1 MNGIAKKR
9 VILTGLIV
17 AAMASPVWA
26 ADTVSDTDSESA
38 VKHIDTVVVTAS
50 KTKETIKA
58 APQAVEVITAED
70 MNNLGADNLI
80 TGLQLAD
87 NLSLSGATQS
97 GTGNQ
102 VMLRGMDSR
111 HTLILVDGRRMSGE
125 DTAQTANIYT
135 LSRINLNN
143 VERVEI
149 VRGAASALYGSDA
162 MGGVINIITKKDAP
176 AGGSVGV
183 STGNREITNW
193 YSYHTGQQG
202 RWNVSADARFT
213 KVREVNVASSSS
225 TSSNPV
231 YNQPSLYGNKQFYNL
246 STTYDFENAN
256 NNQLRFDASY
266 WTSKMQTSSNNK
278 ASIARYNQ
286 DGYDLS
292 MTYSGKTEKNEYQI
306 RTYYDRLNREYR
318 PASSSLN
325 EDGKYYNF
333 VVEAHDTMY
342 ANDAHTI
349 TFGGEYRKNFYEGT
363 RLQDE
368 AAHEVD
374 SMAAFVEDTW
384 QVNDKWILQPAVRY
398 EYNDQFGSNVSPKL
412 GTTYNFTNNFRVKA
426 NYGLGYRAPSISD
439 LYMNFSHTVG
449 TFSYRILG
457 NSDLEPEKSKNFD
470 VSLEGE
476 RGKMFAKVTY
486 YDNRVKNLIDY
497 TTVGYISGF
506 LTMKYINVDE
516 ARIKGVESTL
526 GYNFSDRLNFK
537 LTHNYIHATDE
548 SDGSRLANRPR
559 SISTAQLSYDNKE
572 VNGYNI
578 TLWDSFTEDY
588 YFNSKYYSFNTLN
601 VSATKRINKDLSV
614 FAAVEN
620 ILNKEIDDL
629 YMFGRV
635 WRIGAEMK
643 F

>member
-1 MNGIAKKR
+1 MNGVSKKHL
-9 VILTGLIV
+9 ILTGLILS
-17 AAMASPVWA
+17 AMASPVWA
-26 ADTVSDTDSESA
+26 ADSVSDSDSTVS
-38 VKHIDTVVVTAS
+38 HIDTVVVTAS

-70 MNNLGADNLI
+70 MKKLGADNLV

-111 HTLILVDGRRMSGE
+111 HTLILVDGKRMSGE
-125 DTAQTANIYT
+125 DTAQTANIYV
-135 LSRINLNN
+135 LSRINLSN

-162 MGGVINIITKKDAP
+162 MGGVINIITKKNAEE
-176 AGGSVGV
+176 GGSVGV
-183 STGNREITNW
+183 STGNHEMTNW
-193 YSYHTGQQG
+193 YSYSTGKQG
-202 RWNVSADARFT
+202 RWTATADARFT
-213 KVREVNVASSSS
+213 KVREINVLSSSS
-225 TSSNPV
+225 SSGNV
-231 YNQPSLYGNKQFYNL
+231 YNQPSLYGTKQFYNV

-256 NNQLRFDASY
+256 NNELRFDASY
-266 WTSKMQTSSNNK
+266 WTSNMQTSSSNK
-278 ASIARYNQ
+278 SSIARYNQ

-292 MTYSGKTEKNEYQI
+292 MAYSGKTDRNEYEI

-318 PASSSLN
+318 PASSALN

-342 ANDAHTI
+342 VNDDHTL
-349 TFGGEYRKNFYEGT
+349 TFGGEYRKNYYEGT
-363 RLQDE
+363 RLEDE

-374 SMAAFVEDTW
+374 SVAAFVEDTW
-384 QVNDKWILQPAVRY
+384 QVNDKWILQPAVRF
-398 EYNDQFGSNVSPKL
+398 EHNDQFGSNVSPKL
-412 GTTYNFTNNFRVKA
+412 GTTYNFTDHFRVKA

-457 NSDLEPEKSKNFD
+457 NENLEPEKSRNFD

-476 RGKMFAKVTY
+476 KGNMFAKVTY

-497 TTVGYISGF
+497 TVVGYISGF
-506 LTMKYINVDE
+506 LTMKYVNIDE

-526 GYNFSDRLNFK
+526 GYNFSDRLTFK
-537 LTHNYIHATDE
+537 LTHNYINGIDE

-572 VNGYNI
+572 TNGYNI
-578 TLWDSFTEDY
+578 TLWDSFTDDY

-601 VSATKRINKDLSV
+601 VSATKRVNKDLSV
-614 FAAVEN
+614 FAAVE
-620 ILNKEIDDL
+620 IIFDKEIDDL

-635 WRIGAEMK
+635 WRVGAEMK

>member
-1 MNGIAKKR
+1 MNGVAKKHL
-9 VILTGLIV
+9 ILTGLILT
-17 AAMASPVWA
+17 AMASPVWA
-26 ADTVSDTDSESA
+26 ADTASTDDSA
-38 VKHIDTVVVTAS
+38 VSHIDTVVVTAS

-70 MNNLGADNLI
+70 MKKLGADNLV

-111 HTLILVDGRRMSGE
+111 HTLILVDGKRMSGE
-125 DTAQTANIYT
+125 DTAQTANIY
-135 LSRINLNN
+135 LLNRINLSN

-149 VRGAASALYGSDA
+149 VRGASSALYGSDA
-162 MGGVINIITKKDAP
+162 MGGVINIITKKNAKE
-176 AGGSVGV
+176 GGTVGV

-193 YSYHTGQQG
+193 YSYSTGKQG
-202 RWNVSADARFT
+202 RWNVNADARFT
-213 KVREVNVASSSS
+213 KVREINVKSSSS
-225 TSSNPV
+225 TASNPV
-231 YNQPSLYGNKQFYNL
+231 YNQPSLYGNKQYYNL

-256 NNQLRFDASY
+256 NNELRFDASY
-266 WTSKMQTSSNNK
+266 WTADLQTSSSNK

-292 MTYSGKTEKNEYQI
+292 MTYSGKTDKNEYQI

-342 ANDAHTI
+342 VNDDHTL
-349 TFGGEYRKNFYEGT
+349 TFGGEYRKNYYEGT
-363 RLQDE
+363 RLEDA

-374 SMAAFVEDTW
+374 SVAAFVEDTW
-384 QVNDKWILQPAVRY
+384 QVNDKWIVQPAVRF
-398 EYNDQFGSNVSPKL
+398 EHNDQFGSNVSPKI
-412 GTTYNFTNNFRVKA
+412 GTTYNFTDHFRVKA

-476 RGKMFAKVTY
+476 KGKMFAKITY

-506 LTMKYINVDE
+506 LTMKYVNIDE
-516 ARIKGVESTL
+516 ARIKGVESTW
-526 GYNFSDRLNFK
+526 GYNFNDRLALK
-537 LTHNYIHATDE
+537 LTHNYIHGIDE

-559 SISTAQLSYDNKE
+559 SISMAQLSYDNKE
-572 VNGYNI
+572 EKGYNI
-578 TLWDSFTEDY
+578 TLWDQFTDDY
-588 YFNSKYYSFNTLN
+588 YFNSKYYSFNILN
-601 VSATKRINKDLSV
+601 LSATKRINKDLSV

-629 YMFGRV
+629 YLFGRV
-635 WRIGAEMK
+635 WRVGAEMK

>member
-9 VILTGLIV
+9 VMLTALV
-17 AAMASPVWA
+17 VSALAAPVWA
-26 ADTVSDTDSESA
+26 ADTASDTDSEST
-38 VKHIDTVVVTAS
+38 VKHIDTVVVTAA
-50 KTKETIKA
+50 KTQETIKA

-70 MNNLGADNLI
+70 MKKLGADNLV

-87 NLSLSGATQS
+87 NLNLSAGTQS

-111 HTLILVDGRRMSGE
+111 YTLILVDGRRMTGE
-125 DTAQTANIYT
+125 DTAQSANIYT
-135 LSRINLNN
+135 LSRINLSN
-143 VERVEI
+143 VERIEI

-162 MGGVINIITKKDAP
+162 MGGVINIITKK
-176 AGGSVGV
+176 GGESSGSVGI

-193 YSYHTGQQG
+193 YSYTSGKQG

-213 KVREVNVASSSS
+213 KVREINVASSSS
-225 TSSNPV
+225 TASNPI
-231 YNQPSLYGNKQFYNL
+231 YNQPSLYGNKQFYNV
-246 STTYDFENAN
+246 SATYDFENAN
-256 NNQLRFDASY
+256 KNELRFDTSY

-278 ASIARYNQ
+278 SSTARYNQ

-333 VVEAHDTMY
+333 VVEAHDSMY
-342 ANDAHTI
+342 VNDAHTL
-349 TFGGEYRKNFYEGT
+349 TFGTEYRKNAYAGT
-363 RLQDE
+363 RLEDQ
-368 AAHEVD
+368 AKHEVD
-374 SMAAFVEDTW
+374 SVAAFVEDTW

-398 EYNDQFGSNVSPKL
+398 EYNEQFGSNVSPKL
-412 GTTYNFTNNFRVKA
+412 GTTYNFSKNFRFKA

-457 NSDLEPEKSKNFD
+457 NEDLKPEKSKNFD
-470 VSLEGE
+470 ISLEGE
-476 RGKMFAKVTY
+476 RGKMFAKVSY
-486 YDNRVKNLIDY
+486 YDNRIKNLIDS
-497 TTVGYISGF
+497 TMVGYISGF
-506 LTMKYINVDE
+506 LTYKYVNVDQ
-516 ARIKGVESTL
+516 ARIKGVETTW
-526 GYNFSDRLNFK
+526 GYNFNDRLTFK
-537 LTHNYIHATDE
+537 LSHNYIHATDE
-548 SDGSRLANRPR
+548 SDGSRLANRPK
-559 SISTAQLSYDNKE
+559 SISTAQLSYDNKK

-588 YFNSKYYSFNTLN
+588 YFNNKYYSFNTLN
-601 VSATKRINKDLSV
+601 VSATKRINQNFSV

-620 ILNKEIDDL
+620 ILNKEINDL
-629 YMFGRV
+629 YLFGRV
-635 WRIGAEMK
+635 WRVGAEMK

>member
-1 MNGIAKKR
+1 MNGVSKKHL
-9 VILTGLIV
+9 ILTGLILS
-17 AAMASPVWA
+17 AMASPVWA
-26 ADTVSDTDSESA
+26 ADSVSDSDSTVS
-38 VKHIDTVVVTAS
+38 HIDTVVVTAS

-70 MNNLGADNLI
+70 MKKLGADNLV

-111 HTLILVDGRRMSGE
+111 HTLILVDGKRMSGE
-125 DTAQTANIYT
+125 DTAQTANIYV
-135 LSRINLNN
+135 LSRINLSN

-162 MGGVINIITKKDAP
+162 MGGVINIITKKNAEE
-176 AGGSVGV
+176 GGSVGV
-183 STGNREITNW
+183 STGNHEMTNW
-193 YSYHTGQQG
+193 YSYSTGKQG
-202 RWNVSADARFT
+202 RWTATADARFT
-213 KVREVNVASSSS
+213 KVREINVLSSSS
-225 TSSNPV
+225 SSGNV
-231 YNQPSLYGNKQFYNL
+231 YNQPSLYGTKQFYNV

-256 NNQLRFDASY
+256 NNELRFDASY
-266 WTSKMQTSSNNK
+266 WTSNMQTSSSNK
-278 ASIARYNQ
+278 SSIARYNQ

-292 MTYSGKTEKNEYQI
+292 MAYSGKTDRNEYEI

-318 PASSSLN
+318 PASSALN

-342 ANDAHTI
+342 VNDDHTL
-349 TFGGEYRKNFYEGT
+349 TFGGEYRKNYYEGT
-363 RLQDE
+363 RLEDE

-374 SMAAFVEDTW
+374 SVAAFVEDTW
-384 QVNDKWILQPAVRY
+384 QVNDKWILQPAVRF
-398 EYNDQFGSNVSPKL
+398 EHNDQFGSNVSPKL
-412 GTTYNFTNNFRVKA
+412 GTTYNFTDHFRVKA

-457 NSDLEPEKSKNFD
+457 NENLEPEKSRNFD

-476 RGKMFAKVTY
+476 KGNMFAKVTY

-497 TTVGYISGF
+497 TVVGYISGF
-506 LTMKYINVDE
+506 LTMKYVNIDE

-526 GYNFSDRLNFK
+526 GYNFSDRLTFK
-537 LTHNYIHATDE
+537 LTHNYINGIDE

-572 VNGYNI
+572 TNGYNI
-578 TLWDSFTEDY
+578 TLWDSFTDDY

-601 VSATKRINKDLSV
+601 VSATKRVNKDLSV

-620 ILNKEIDDL
+620 ILDKEIDDL

-635 WRIGAEMK
+635 WRVGAEMK